1 MSAIYNKFWL
11 VLISGAIVLSGCST
25 YHDQTGNIRVF
36 IESGDYTAASE
47 ATDEL
52 STDGKDR
59 LLHYMESG
67 MVQHLSQNYDGS
79 NAKLAQAANIAEDL
93 TTKRAG
99 DLLKA

>member
-1 MSAIYNKFWL
+1 M
-11 VLISGAIVLSGCST
+11 LISGAIVVSGCST
-25 YHDQTGNIRVF
+25 YGTQTANVRTF
-36 IESGDYTAASE
+36 IESGDYAAASE

-67 MVQHLSQNYDGS
+67 MVQHLSQSYDSS
-79 NAKLAQAANIAEDL
+79 NAKLDQAANIAEDL

-99 DLLKA
+99 DVLKAALISPSQSD

>member
-52 STDGKDR
+52 STDGKGIGC
-59 LLHYMESG
+59 S
-67 MVQHLSQNYDGS
+67 
-79 NAKLAQAANIAEDL
+79 
-93 TTKRAG
+93 TTWSPAWFNT
-99 DLLKA
+99 